1 MILIGY
7 NLFGFCDVACYVNT
21 EPQTGRG
28 TVGLKPGRGCLRLG
42 KLANAA
48 SHPQTLNNQQ
58 GGRRVNND
66 RLYGHGARVT
76 PAPVQGRAAVG
87 FLSPFGQSSGHF

>member
-7 NLFGFCDVACYVNT
+7 NLFGFCDVACYANI
-21 EPQTGRG
+21 EPQTGRD
-28 TVGLKPGRGCLRLG
+28 TVGLKPGRGCLRLEQP
-42 KLANAA
+42 A
-48 SHPQTLNNQQ
+48 SAE
-58 GGRRVNND
+58 GGQRVNND